1 MEKITVENFRSIKN
15 KLTIDLTKI
24 NILTG
29 TNNSG
34 KSNILKLLVLI
45 NDYLKS
51 NNHLVLSFNGLNS
64 GKHKIDCYQNAINW
78 TNWKTHKTLK
88 FSFER
93 NNYLVSF
100 EFIPFVSDNEEKKS
114 AEIQMGRLSRFEFLN
129 KDDNS
134 KIGLLYVS
142 ENEYQLYAD
151 QSIIKE
157 LWVKRDYEKNDLETK
172 LRLEQE
178 KALEMRI
185 VRDLLLQNRR
195 LRTSDKKYDENID
208 SLAFHLGFLQNTK
221 FRLAEFELGK
231 NKRLEPGPIIMRYN
245 VSDDN
250 DNIPLPIPLLIRDL
264 LRKYFDKIASENT
277 SISRSRNLEGETYTV
292 TRNIER
298 FLYLNSVHLSPD
310 RSNQARIYLNS
321 ENNTEISR
329 IIADFKAKPFIK
341 NGTADKFL
349 LKWMMR
355 LNIGLNYRFRNLEG
369 IATAVEIK
377 DNIGWHNI
385 VDKGFGVGQ
394 IFPVLIRIAEY
405 IEKSG
410 SSKEA
415 RKVPQFPS
423 IIVIEE
429 PESNL
434 HPKFQSYFSDIVL
447 DAVENYNLQ
456 FIIETHSEYMIR
468 RLQYLVADKSNN
480 LKNSDVA
487 ILYFQETDQKKK
499 KTKQVYNLGIRPDG
513 MMKRDFGPGFFD
525 EATNQTIELLKKQIS
540 N

>member
-78 TNWKTHKTLK
+78 TNWKTNKTLK

-157 LWVKRDYEKNDLETK
+157 LWVKRDYEKNDLEIK

-178 KALEMRI
+178 KALKMRI
-185 VRDLLLQNRR
+185 VQDLLLQNRR

-277 SISRSRNLEGETYTV
+277 NISRSRNLEGETYTV

-410 SSKEA
+410 SGKEA